1 MNVLAASINSNILIT
16 GSSII
21 LLLFLSAFFSGSET
35 ALTAASRAK
44 LRSRADKGEPGA
56 TRALKITEDNEKLIG
71 SILLGNNLVNILAA
85 ALATKLFTD
94 IFKESGVF
102 LATVVMTVLVLVFSE
117 VLPKTYAITNPEKA
131 AARVSSPINFFI
143 FLTSPLVS
151 ALRWVVR
158 QLLKLFGVKIDPDS
172 QILSVHEEIAGTL
185 ELGRREGI
193 VEKEHRD
200 RLLGALDLNE
210 RNVEEVMLHRSEIKM
225 IDGSAL
231 PETIIRQCLESPH
244 SRIPVYKNEPEN
256 IIGVLHVK
264 DLLRTMEKYFNS
276 SKTGNQSLKGFNI
289 IDVMREPYFVPETT
303 TLDDQM
309 RQFLKLRTHFAL
321 VVDEYGGIQGL
332 ITLEDILEEIVGEIT
347 DEFDVDEVQTIK
359 PNTDGSYTVDGSMT
373 IRDFNR
379 ISEWSLPD
387 EEANTLAGILIHE
400 AQSIPS
406 KGQVFSFLGFRF
418 EVIQKLS
425 NRLTKLKIGRL

>member
-102 LATVVMTVLVLVFSE
+102 LATVVMTVLVLLL
-117 VLPKTYAITNPEKA
+117 LPKTYAITNPEKA

-244 SRIPVYKNEPEN
+244 SRIPVYKTEPEN

-276 SKTGNQSLKGFNI
+276 SKTENKSLKGFNI

>member
-1 MNVLAASINSNILIT
+1 
-16 GSSII
+16 
-21 LLLFLSAFFSGSET
+21 
-35 ALTAASRAK
+35 
-44 LRSRADKGEPGA
+44 
-56 TRALKITEDNEKLIG
+56 
-71 SILLGNNLVNILAA
+71 
-85 ALATKLFTD
+85 
-94 IFKESGVF
+94 
-102 LATVVMTVLVLVFSE
+102 
-117 VLPKTYAITNPEKA
+117 
-131 AARVSSPINFFI
+131 
-143 FLTSPLVS
+143 
-151 ALRWVVR
+151 
-158 QLLKLFGVKIDPDS
+158 
-172 QILSVHEEIAGTL
+172 
-185 ELGRREGI
+185 
-193 VEKEHRD
+193 
-200 RLLGALDLNE
+200 
-210 RNVEEVMLHRSEIKM
+210 
-225 IDGSAL
+225 
-231 PETIIRQCLESPH
+231 
-244 SRIPVYKNEPEN
+244 
-256 IIGVLHVK
+256 
-264 DLLRTMEKYFNS
+264 MEKYFNS
-276 SKTGNQSLKGFNI
+276 SKTENKSLKGFNI

-347 DEFDVDEVQTIK
+347 DEFDIDEVQTIK